1 MNASQTE
8 LEKVQKKRL
17 ELLFNDPNLKIED
30 IVIAVGDEEIEEEI
44 KNLTK
49 LKTKLEDEVQ
59 EFRTMKEMTEEIEK
73 LYEEFDQIMDDMKKL
88 RKVQREEQGGDKLIH
103 IREKVDE
110 ISAQVEA
117 NEQKEIQLSQD
128 IEKAVAAEKKLK
140 EDLHIAR
147 NEQAI
152 RNAGNNKRENNW
164 NGMGFKGAGGQKTF
178 NNNSVRR
185 SRM

>member
-1 MNASQTE
+1 
-8 LEKVQKKRL
+8 
-17 ELLFNDPNLKIED
+17 
-30 IVIAVGDEEIEEEI
+30 
-44 KNLTK
+44 
-49 LKTKLEDEVQ
+49 
-59 EFRTMKEMTEEIEK
+59 MTEEIEK
-73 LYEEFDQIMDDMKKL
+73 LYEEFDQIMDDM

-185 SRM
+185 SR